1 MTTIADQFQIDC
13 AVMAGAAYVSNRNPI
28 NQLPVP
34 PGWALV
40 NYVSLTSG
48 FEGAAFTNGSQI
60 VISYTGTNP
69 ASWNDLVADL
79 ALGIGAGSTQL
90 DQAVDF
96 YLQTAAANPGVPISF
111 TGHSL
116 GGGLASLLAVFFN
129 RQAVTFD
136 QAPFAAAASSAVA
149 ELRAGVRSCINTFSS
164 AILVSWHALYDLNW
178 PALFTTSPHGAMVG
192 RIFTCRTL
200 TGKPGWPY

>member
-13 AVMAGAAYVSNRNPI
+13 AVMAGAVYVSNRDKI

-40 NYVSLTSG
+40 NYVSLPSG

-69 ASWNDLVADL
+69 VPFWGSDVIADL

-96 YLQTAAANPGVPISF
+96 YLQTVVANNGSSY
-111 TGHSL
+111 GNLL
-116 GGGLASLLAVFFN
+116 G
-129 RQAVTFD
+129 
-136 QAPFAAAASSAVA
+136 
-149 ELRAGVRSCINTFSS
+149 
-164 AILVSWHALYDLNW
+164 
-178 PALFTTSPHGAMVG
+178 
-192 RIFTCRTL
+192 
-200 TGKPGWPY
+200 